1 MQPSLPELPPMKP
14 VGETPDGAK
23 TNIAAATSSP
33 SASRSG
39 FQGTKRLRQ
48 MMTILASGGL
58 ILAAT
63 IGVGELVL
71 RPGIRPTDI
80 MATIEA
86 RTESG
91 IFNQK
96 MGAAP
101 GEMVMTEDQYR
112 EKLAEAERSGQ
123 AKAEIVFQRELAA
136 VQADKEKV
144 VGAYNTLYQR
154 TNLIAQAGVQ
164 VEAQAIQFRQRLI
177 EQTNGGRALVINI
190 YDGLCALGDHGSCES
205 ARQARAGMVAE
216 SNELTEGQIAK
227 KVAELM
233 AGIPDP
239 ASFVAGA
246 DMRQNGA
253 PTLRP

>member
-23 TNIAAATSSP
+23 TTVAAAASSP
-33 SASRSG
+33 AAARSG

-63 IGVGELVL
+63 IGIGELVL

-86 RTESG
+86 RTELG
-91 IFNQK
+91 VLNQK

-101 GEMVMTEDQYR
+101 GEMAMTEDEYR

-123 AKAEIVFQRELAA
+123 AKAEIAFQRELAA
-136 VQADKEKV
+136 VQADKERV

-164 VEAQAIQFRQRLI
+164 VEAQAMQFRQRLI
-177 EQTNGGRALVINI
+177 EQTNGGRSAVISI
-190 YDGLCALGDHGSCES
+190 YDGLCALGDQGSCES
-205 ARQARAGMVAE
+205 ARQARAGMIEE
-216 SNELTEGQIAK
+216 SNSLTEAQLAK

-239 ASFVAGA
+239 ASFVVGR
-246 DMRQNGA
+246 DMKENGSPA
-253 PTLRP
+253 MRR